1 MSDSILMYFNFNF
14 SAMQNLHFS
23 FAIENNKQLTKK
35 FLNYKTSGFMHYLVV
50 KPSLMDILLL
60 DIAGTVVHSYL
71 KKTIFCREVQRAK
84 FDKEKNYPI
93 EL

>member
-35 FLNYKTSGFMHYLVV
+35 FLNDKTSGFMHYLVV

-71 KKTIFCREVQRAK
+71 KKQFSVFAVRS
-84 FDKEKNYPI
+84 N
-93 EL
+93 ELNLTRKKTTQ